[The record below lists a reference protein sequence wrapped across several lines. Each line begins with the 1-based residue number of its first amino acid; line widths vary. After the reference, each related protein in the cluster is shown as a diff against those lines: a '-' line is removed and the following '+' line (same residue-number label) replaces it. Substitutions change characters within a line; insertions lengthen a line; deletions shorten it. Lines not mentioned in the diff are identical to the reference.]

1 MSSMSSLLGS
11 AVVPAEVSQVQAATG
26 TLSSLGSSIAQAAQS
41 GSFAGVLDA
50 VLSAESALDG
60 GGAAETGTPSAGGL
74 ATDQL
79 LPGGFLGSPSSAGAS
94 GSLGGALGSPAGGGT
109 VTGSQVVAE
118 AEQFLGVPYRW
129 GGTSPQTG
137 FDCSGFVQY
146 VYGQLGMSLPRT
158 SEEQATVGMA
168 VPSLAEAEPGD
179 LVFFP
184 GSDGTPS
191 APGHVGIYIGNG
203 LMIDAPETGE
213 TVSIQPVGNPVAIRR
228 VLPTNG
234 IATDAASGGGGGS
247 GALAALGVPPSLV
260 PTFEQAA
267 TQSGVSASLLA
278 AVAAQE
284 SGFDPN
290 AVSSAG
296 AEGIMQLMPGTAASL
311 GVDPLDP
318 AQAISGAAQLLAG
331 YLQTYGGSLPLALA
345 AYNAGPGAVAQYGG
359 VPPYPQTQAYV
370 TDILQR
376 LQEVA

>member
-1 MSSMSSLLGS
+1 MSSMPGLLGTPL
-11 AVVPAEVSQVQAATG
+11 VPAEVSQVQAATS
-26 TLSSLGSSIAQAAQS
+26 TLASLGSSIAQAAQS
-41 GSFAGVLDA
+41 GNFAGVLDA

-60 GGAAETGTPSAGGL
+60 GGATETSRASAGGL

-79 LPGGFLGSPSSAGAS
+79 LAGGFLGSPSTAGIA
-94 GSLGGALGSPAGGGT
+94 GSSLAGGT

-118 AEQFLGVPYRW
+118 AERFLGVPYRW

-146 VYGQLGMSLPRT
+146 VYGQLGISLPRT
-158 SEEQATVGMA
+158 SEEQAHVGTP

-184 GSDGTPS
+184 GSDGTAS
-191 APGHVGIYIGNG
+191 APGHVGIYLGNG
-203 LMIDAPETGE
+203 LMIDAPQTGQ

-228 VLPTNG
+228 VLPTSG
-234 IATDAASGGGGGS
+234 VATDPAVGGGGNS
-247 GALAALGVPPSLV
+247 GTLVALGVPPSLV
-260 PTFEQAA
+260 PVFEQAA

-284 SGFDPN
+284 SGFDPS

-311 GVDPLDP
+311 GVDPFDP

-331 YLQTYGGSLPLALA
+331 YLQAYGGSLPLALA
-345 AYNAGPGAVAQYGG
+345 AYNAGPGAVARYGG

>member
-1 MSSMSSLLGS
+1 MSSMPGLLGTPL
-11 AVVPAEVSQVQAATG
+11 VPAEVSQVQAATS
-26 TLSSLGSSIAQAAQS
+26 TLASLGSSIAQAAQS
-41 GSFAGVLDA
+41 GNFAGVLDA

-60 GGAAETGTPSAGGL
+60 GGATETSTASAGGL

-79 LPGGFLGSPSSAGAS
+79 LAAGFLGSPSTAGTV
-94 GSLGGALGSPAGGGT
+94 GSSLPAGTTTEGEP

-146 VYGQLGMSLPRT
+146 VYGQLGISLPRT
-158 SEEQATVGMA
+158 SEEQAHVGTP

-184 GSDGTPS
+184 GTDGTAS
-191 APGHVGIYIGNG
+191 APGHVGIYLGNG
-203 LMIDAPETGE
+203 LMIDAPQTGQ

-228 VLPTNG
+228 VLPTSG
-234 IATDAASGGGGGS
+234 VATDPAVGGGGNS
-247 GALAALGVPPSLV
+247 GTLTALGVPPSLV
-260 PTFEQAA
+260 PVFEQAA
-267 TQSGVSASLLA
+267 AQSGVSASLLA

-284 SGFDPN
+284 SGFDPS

-311 GVDPLDP
+311 GVDPFDP

-345 AYNAGPGAVAQYGG
+345 AYNAGPGAVARYGG